1 MATKLKRR
9 KWYSTTIKPD
19 SPYRLIVMTDMG
31 YMFEAIYSDNKFLVS
46 IVRNGKV
53 YYEECEEWI
62 QQENIVKWMKV

>member
-9 KWYSTTIKPD
+9 KWYSTAIRPD
-19 SPYRLIVMTDMG
+19 TSSWLIVMTDMG

-53 YYEECEEWI
+53 YFEEGEWMN
-62 QQENIVKWMKV
+62 QESIVKWMKV